1 MRDFFSREGEPV
13 RRYVYGVAVALLALL
28 VTLGVVT
35 GEAATAVGGFL
46 AAALL
51 VPAAELVRSKVTP
64 VDPGKE

>member
-1 MRDFFSREGEPV
+1 MRDFFSKDGEPV

-51 VPAAELVRSKVTP
+51 VPTAEIVRSKVSP
-64 VDPGKE
+64 SSSGE